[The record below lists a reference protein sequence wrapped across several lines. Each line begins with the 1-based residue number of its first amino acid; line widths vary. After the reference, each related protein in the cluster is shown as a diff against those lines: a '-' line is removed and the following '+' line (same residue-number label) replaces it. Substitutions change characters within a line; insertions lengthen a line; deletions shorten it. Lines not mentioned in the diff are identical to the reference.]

1 MAVSYPQR
9 GSYPQRRE
17 ERGERRTSDYG
28 GGATE
33 EHFEHQ
39 QQAAHDRGEQPA
51 QPGDCEPV
59 PDPDQLAFE
68 PALEQQAVHH
78 DRCDQ
83 QGTGQGGGGQGGD
96 VDVAFRGAQR
106 GESVGERQAE
116 QEREQDLHAG
126 LRDPQFL

>member
-1 MAVSYPQR
+1 MRPGVAVSYPQR
-9 GSYPQRRE
+9 GSDPQRRE
-17 ERGERRTSDYG
+17 EHGERRSSDYS

-68 PALEQQAVHH
+68 PALEQQAMRH
-78 DRCDQ
+78 DRCNQ
-83 QGTGQGGGGQGGD
+83 QGTGQGGGGQGG
-96 VDVAFRGAQR
+96 GST
-106 GESVGERQAE
+106 G
-116 QEREQDLHAG
+116 DLWPHLQVIG
-126 LRDPQFL
+126 GPTP